1 MCKNDVN
8 HRRVRL
14 RRLPQE
20 QGEASAHHLHGGA
33 AAGATGQLPAGLQ
46 PGRSGPGAHR
56 AGHRPQQAGDAGV
69 VPEQPRQAEE
79 APAHGQG
86 EAEPMLVYPGQVYAV
101 GNMCFYRDTTYLE

>member
-20 QGEASAHHLHGGA
+20 QGEAGAHHLHGGA
-33 AAGATGQLPAGLQ
+33 ASGTTSQLPVGLE
-46 PGRSGPGAHR
+46 PGWPGPGADR
-56 AGHRPQQAGDAGV
+56 AGHRAEQAGDAGV

-79 APAHGQG
+79 APAHRQG
-86 EAEPMLVYPGQVYAV
+86 EAEPM
-101 GNMCFYRDTTYLE
+101 